1 MSPKVLIHGVTGQD
15 GSYLAEFLLGK
26 GYEVHGTFR
35 DQGVSSFENLQRLGV
50 MERVK
55 AHSLALDSLDEIREL
70 YKSINPD
77 EIYNLS
83 GQSSVGLSF
92 ERPSETFESIAGV
105 TVKIL
110 EALRID
116 KSSARFFVAGSGEI
130 FGETP
135 SPATEDALV
144 NPRSPYGAAKTAA
157 FHAVKSY
164 REAYGLF
171 AVTGILFNHESPL
184 RPERFVTQKIVRTA
198 VRIAQGSAETLNLG
212 KIDLERDWGWA
223 PDYVEAMW
231 RILQQEKADD
241 YIIATGESHSIED
254 FVKGTFGHLG
264 LNWQDHVISDP
275 SLFRPTDIDHSCGNP
290 AKARKNL
297 GWEAKHRFT
306 EIIALLVDA
315 ELRRREKNS

>member
-1 MSPKVLIHGVTGQD
+1 MSPKALILGVTGQD
-15 GSYLAEFLLGK
+15 GAYLAEFLLCK
-26 GYEVHGTFR
+26 GYEVHGTSR
-35 DQGVSSFENLQRLGV
+35 DHVASSFENLQKLGV
-50 MERVK
+50 GERVI
-55 AHSLALDSLDEIREL
+55 AHSLTLDSLDEIKGL
-70 YKSINPD
+70 FKSIKPD
-77 EIYNLS
+77 EIYNLA

-92 ERPSETFESIAGV
+92 ERPLETFESIAGV

-116 KSSARFFVAGSGEI
+116 QSPARFFAAGSGEM

-135 SPATEDALV
+135 TPATEAALV
-144 NPRSPYGAAKTAA
+144 DPRSPYGVAKAAA

-171 AVTGILFNHESPL
+171 AATGILFNHESPL

-198 VRIAQGSAETLNLG
+198 VRIAQGTGETLHLG
-212 KIDLERDWGWA
+212 KIQLNRDWGWA
-223 PDYVEAMW
+223 SDYGEAMW
-231 RILQQEKADD
+231 RILQQQKPDD
-241 YIIATGESHSIED
+241 YVIATGESHSIED
-254 FVKGTFGHLG
+254 FVKATFTQLG
-264 LNWQDHVISDP
+264 LNWKNYVKSDP

-297 GWEAKHRFT
+297 GWEAKHRFK

-315 ELRRREKNS
+315 ELKRQENN